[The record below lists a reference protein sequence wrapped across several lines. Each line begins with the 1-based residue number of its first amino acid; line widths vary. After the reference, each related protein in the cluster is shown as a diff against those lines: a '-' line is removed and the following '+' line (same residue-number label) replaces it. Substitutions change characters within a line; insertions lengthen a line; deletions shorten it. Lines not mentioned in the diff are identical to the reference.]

1 MKVIEKGLTP
11 KNIAIQLEDWSE
23 DYDSPWAQFCVTA
36 YPISKINFGSYTHR
50 GEKFRLDINV
60 KDKEEAFEIYDNL
73 KNGEK
78 VFKDYRE
85 KFHFGVTDEMKLG
98 IYERNKVQ

>member
-1 MKVIEKGLTP
+1 MKVTEKGFTP
-11 KNIAIQLEDWSE
+11 NNVAIQLEDWSE
-23 DYDSPWAQFCVTA
+23 DYDSPWLQFCVGA
-36 YPISKINFGSYTHR
+36 YPISQINFVSYTHR

-60 KDKEEAFEIYDNL
+60 KNKEEALEIYNSL

-78 VFKDYRE
+78 SFEDYRE

-98 IYERNKVQ
+98 IFERNKI

>member
-1 MKVIEKGLTP
+1 MKFIEKGLTP
-11 KNIAIQLEDWSE
+11 NNVAIQLEDWSE
-23 DYDSPWAQFCVTA
+23 DYDSPWTQFCVAA
-36 YPISKINFGSYTHR
+36 YPISEINFGIYTHK
-50 GEKFRLDINV
+50 GKKFRLGINA
-60 KDKEEAFEIYDNL
+60 KNKEEAFEIYNSL

-98 IYERNKVQ
+98 IFERNKI

>member
-23 DYDSPWAQFCVTA
+23 DYDSPWAQFCVAA

>member
-23 DYDSPWAQFCVTA
+23 DYDSPWAQFCVVA